1 MRGVEGEDEAGR
13 AKAAVEQVSNEAT
26 EGTALPK
33 DTQEPAETTDEGK
46 DQVAQAVEHV
56 TSGSSYQIHGAPRR
70 ESRCHRWLSRTCH
83 RHCPIL
89 FRSLPFE
96 DDARKLY
103 NSQSVQLFIAVM
115 IFANF
120 IQSAAKAQFLFE
132 DGIPQPE
139 DSLGSKAFYY
149 SEIFFAS
156 VFTIEL
162 CVNIYANWLYRFFA
176 DPWNI
181 FDLFIV
187 IISVISIGVPDMPAI
202 SVLRLFRAFRAF
214 RLFKR
219 ISSLRVIVVGAF
231 RCLPSVSYAF
241 VVLSL
246 ITGIWSIMAVEFYG
260 NPEFCEGLNQQLD
273 LSTVSC
279 MDMFGQFSFAMLTM
293 FQVTTFDSWSSGVM
307 RPMVLSLDSMVEQLK
322 LGIFFI
328 SYVFA
333 TAIILTNVVVA
344 ILLDKFLAASEEL
357 VEADFNEMCPDNE
370 EVATLAHPDAVKDR
384 LLKAVGNIS
393 KMLHDADVRIK
404 GHAHTHQMDTEHRR
418 LLPKLMYGSGK
429 PNGHLQTCCAPEELK
444 ALHDNFDE
452 YAIQIQRAFRGYAG
466 KVRAEQ
472 AKEASGH
479 KGMLTTSTSFLVM
492 KQTWQ
497 NAQQALISASK
508 SFKSSVSDSF
518 MGRTWRR
525 SQKIK
530 LPFQDA
536 IKKFYEWKSTQ
547 AVVAGLI
554 FINFFV
560 SIVKAEL
567 NPLTDPQKDVFDVLE
582 AVFGFLFLFELI
594 INLWGNW
601 LIRFWSDPWNIFD
614 FLVVVISILAVFVPT
629 MPGVSVLRLF
639 RAFRAFRLFKRIEQ
653 LKRIVFGALKSLPRV
668 SYAFAI
674 LIMIMGIWS
683 IMAVEFYG
691 KESPELFGNFFLSM
705 LTLFQVMTFD
715 SWSSGVARPVIV
727 NKKGGPTAGIFFIC
741 YVFIASIIMVNVVI
755 AIFVDQFLNNEP
767 EHDEDND
774 PDSITETSVSH
785 TLTEL
790 EHDMT
795 SELIKIRRI
804 LARHVKAQN
813 PELKLN
819 HEKTSLKF
827 VQGLRSR
834 MAEIDTASKKVSNA
848 NSGPS

>member
-1 MRGVEGEDEAGR
+1 
-13 AKAAVEQVSNEAT
+13 
-26 EGTALPK
+26 
-33 DTQEPAETTDEGK
+33 
-46 DQVAQAVEHV
+46 
-56 TSGSSYQIHGAPRR
+56 
-70 ESRCHRWLSRTCH
+70 
-83 RHCPIL
+83 
-89 FRSLPFE
+89 
-96 DDARKLY
+96 
-103 NSQSVQLFIAVM
+103 
-115 IFANF
+115 
-120 IQSAAKAQFLFE
+120 
-132 DGIPQPE
+132 
-139 DSLGSKAFYY
+139 
-149 SEIFFAS
+149 
-156 VFTIEL
+156 
-162 CVNIYANWLYRFFA
+162 
-176 DPWNI
+176 
-181 FDLFIV
+181 
-187 IISVISIGVPDMPAI
+187 
-202 SVLRLFRAFRAF
+202 
-214 RLFKR
+214 
-219 ISSLRVIVVGAF
+219 
-231 RCLPSVSYAF
+231 
-241 VVLSL
+241 
-246 ITGIWSIMAVEFYG
+246 
-260 NPEFCEGLNQQLD
+260 
-273 LSTVSC
+273 
-279 MDMFGQFSFAMLTM
+279 
-293 FQVTTFDSWSSGVM
+293 
-307 RPMVLSLDSMVEQLK
+307 
-322 LGIFFI
+322 
-328 SYVFA
+328 
-333 TAIILTNVVVA
+333 
-344 ILLDKFLAASEEL
+344 
-357 VEADFNEMCPDNE
+357 
-370 EVATLAHPDAVKDR
+370 
-384 LLKAVGNIS
+384 
-393 KMLHDADVRIK
+393 
-404 GHAHTHQMDTEHRR
+404 
-418 LLPKLMYGSGK
+418 
-429 PNGHLQTCCAPEELK
+429 
-444 ALHDNFDE
+444 
-452 YAIQIQRAFRGYAG
+452 
-466 KVRAEQ
+466 
-472 AKEASGH
+472 
-479 KGMLTTSTSFLVM
+479 
-492 KQTWQ
+492 
-497 NAQQALISASK
+497 
-508 SFKSSVSDSF
+508 
-518 MGRTWRR
+518 
-525 SQKIK
+525 
-530 LPFQDA
+530 
-536 IKKFYEWKSTQ
+536 
-547 AVVAGLI
+547 
-554 FINFFV
+554 V